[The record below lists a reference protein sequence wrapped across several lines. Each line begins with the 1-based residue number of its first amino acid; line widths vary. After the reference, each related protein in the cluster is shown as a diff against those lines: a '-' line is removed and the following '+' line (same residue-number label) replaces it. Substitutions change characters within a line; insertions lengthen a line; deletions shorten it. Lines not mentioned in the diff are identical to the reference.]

1 MKVDVYEEKLVS
13 SSNSEDQRNI
23 PFQMYSIKGIDWIA
37 SGICE
42 PMLTSKP
49 WLDPSLMGEAK
60 ILVEVKQD
68 KSFPRKLALEDQSGS
83 MSMGMQNLQVYLNL
97 CNKYWICE
105 ESGNIEIVRIIIIVF
120 VITLIL
126 SIE

>member
-13 SSNSEDQRNI
+13 SLNSEDQSRNI
-23 PFQMYSIKGIDWIA
+23 PFQMNSIKGIDWIA

-49 WLDPSLMGEAK
+49 WRDPSLMGEAK

-68 KSFPRKLALEDQSGS
+68 KSFPRKLALKIR
-83 MSMGMQNLQVYLNL
+83 VVL
-97 CNKYWICE
+97 CQWVCRICRF
-105 ESGNIEIVRIIIIVF
+105 I
-120 VITLIL
+120 
-126 SIE
+126 

>member
-1 MKVDVYEEKLVS
+1 
-13 SSNSEDQRNI
+13 
-23 PFQMYSIKGIDWIA
+23 MYSIKGIDWIA

-83 MSMGMQNLQVYLNL
+83 MSMVKM
-97 CNKYWICE
+97 
-105 ESGNIEIVRIIIIVF
+105 
-120 VITLIL
+120 
-126 SIE
+126 